1 MEFLLK
7 IHEPNNNCTV
17 ALCDKELLGK
27 KFSEDDLTLDI
38 DPDFFGGKPA
48 AIKEIKDTIETAQSA
63 NIIGNEIISK
73 LLQHRIIPS
82 SGIKTIDKIKYAH
95 IYRV

>member
-7 IHEPNNNCTV
+7 IHEPGNNHVV

-27 KFSEDDLTLDI
+27 KFSENDLTLDI

-48 AIKEIKDTIETAQSA
+48 AINEIKDAIQTAQSV
-63 NIIGNEIISK
+63 NIAGNEIVSK
-73 LLQHRIIPS
+73 LMQHKILSPS
-82 SGIKTIDKIKYAH
+82 GVKIIDKIKYAH

>member
-7 IHEPNNNCTV
+7 IHEPGNSHVV
-17 ALCDKELLGK
+17 ALCDKKLLGK

-48 AIKEIKDTIETAQSA
+48 AINEIEDAIKTAQSV
-63 NIIGNEIISK
+63 NIAGNEIVSK
-73 LLQHRIIPS
+73 LMQNKIISPS
-82 SGIKTIDKIKYAH
+82 GVKTIDEIKYAH